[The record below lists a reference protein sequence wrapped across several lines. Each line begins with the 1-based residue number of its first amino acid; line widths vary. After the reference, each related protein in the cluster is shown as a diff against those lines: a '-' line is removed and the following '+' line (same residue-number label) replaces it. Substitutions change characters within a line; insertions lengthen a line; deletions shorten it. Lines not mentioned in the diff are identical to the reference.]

1 MLGDTA
7 PLVADALGDLREDY
21 LAAVLRPDARRARE
35 LIAAAVEAGA
45 PVESLYLKVLQPA
58 LEEVGLRWERAEIS
72 VAREHLATQI
82 SQAVLAELAGR
93 LSPGG
98 GGEGRKAIVS
108 CSPGEM
114 HAIGGQMVADFL
126 EADAWNVL
134 TLGADVPASEL
145 ARLAAEERVAVVALS
160 TALPEHLLA
169 AGAACSALRRLPDP
183 PLIVAGG
190 RAFRGDEALAVTVGA
205 DAYAHDPA
213 DLLRVLAE
221 RVPV

>member
-7 PLVADALGDLREDY
+7 PLVADALGDLREDD

-45 PVESLYLKVLQPA
+45 HVESLYLKVLQPA

-72 VAREHLATQI
+72 VAR
-82 SQAVLAELAGR
+82 
-93 LSPGG
+93 
-98 GGEGRKAIVS
+98 
-108 CSPGEM
+108 
-114 HAIGGQMVADFL
+114 
-126 EADAWNVL
+126 
-134 TLGADVPASEL
+134 
-145 ARLAAEERVAVVALS
+145 
-160 TALPEHLLA
+160 EHLLA